1 MQYRKELLIK
11 EHYIMTSKATK
22 PTVITNTTAA
32 IAEAEQILAAL
43 HTAMDNMA
51 QAASGTGEAIQT
63 TADCMVAYCG
73 ATWFNLK
80 GKEAKVVKQ
89 ERAVFMG
96 KMDERG
102 ISDGSAK
109 VYWQRVKEASGY
121 VTAGNKAKGEIDLEA
136 RTLAELKTMINRIL
150 NAEETSDALEEAK
163 GFLISA
169 LVALG
174 GSLDN

>member
-1 MQYRKELLIK
+1 MA
-11 EHYIMTSKATK
+11 SKSIK
-22 PTVITNTTAA
+22 PTVITNTMES
-32 IAEAEQILAAL
+32 EAGKILNAL
-43 HTAMDNMA
+43 HAAMDNMA
-51 QAASGTGEAIQT
+51 KAASGTGEAIQT

-73 ATWFNLK
+73 AAWFNLK
-80 GKEAKVVKQ
+80 GKDAKVVKQ

-96 KMDERG
+96 KMEERG
-102 ISDGSAK
+102 ISEGSAK

-121 VTAGNKAKGEIDLEA
+121 VTAGNKAKGDIDLEA

-150 NAEETSDALEEAK
+150 NAEETSDALEKAK
-163 GFLISA
+163 GFLVSA